1 MSAALVA
8 DDGAMLRMSPV
19 LLALVLFACA
29 LGLSPTSRAC
39 VHPGKAAAAEVVDM
53 YGFGGR

>member
-1 MSAALVA
+1 
-8 DDGAMLRMSPV
+8 MSPV